1 VRARSI
7 LQERSLDRDFP
18 LGDTPARMRAPRLPS
33 LFPPSALLA
42 ILDVSRKLAAPCDL
56 TELLELILEKGC
68 EVISADRGAIYL
80 YDAAKRELY
89 SRVATGSTTLRFGID
104 KGIAGQCARRRET
117 IVVDDCYAD
126 PLFNPEIDRQTGYRT
141 MCMITVPLVG
151 LDDTLVGVLQMLNA
165 ASGRFGPDERYLA
178 ELLAAQAAVAIQ
190 RTLLLEERLVMLKL
204 QRDLAIARDIQ
215 QNVLLRKL
223 PHCPGYSISVFNQ
236 PADDTGGDIYDV
248 IRLQDH
254 AESSPLLLVLADAAG
269 HGIGSALSVTEFRA
283 MLHIGL
289 KLSVELETLM
299 VQINQQLIE
308 DLPDNRFITAFL
320 GVLDPAT
327 HLITYHAAGQGPL
340 LHYRAAQGDAVW
352 CDASTTPLGMF
363 RELEVEVAPPIRM
376 EPGDMLVL
384 LTDGFYEYQDPAGEF
399 YGKERVSELIHRL
412 RDRPVSEILAT
423 LLVEVREFAHYT
435 AQSDDLTALL
445 VKRDA

>member
-1 VRARSI
+1 MRAR
-7 LQERSLDRDFP
+7 
-18 LGDTPARMRAPRLPS
+18 TPS
-33 LFPPSALLA
+33 LIDASSLLS

-56 TELLELILEKGC
+56 TAMLELILQKGS
-68 EVISADRGAIYL
+68 EIIGADRGTVFL
-80 YDAAKRELY
+80 YDAATKELY
-89 SRVATGSTTLRFGID
+89 SRVSTGKTSIRFAAD

-126 PLFNPEIDRQTGYRT
+126 PRFNPEIDRRTGYRT
-141 MCMITVPLVG
+141 RCLIAVPLIG
-151 LDDTLVGVLQMLNA
+151 LDDHLVGVLQVLNA
-165 ASGRFGPDERYLA
+165 ASGRFGADERQIA

-223 PHCPGYSISVFNQ
+223 PQCPGYSISVFNQ

-248 IRLQDH
+248 IRMRGD

-289 KLSVELETLM
+289 RLSADLETLM
-299 VQINQQLIE
+299 VQINQQLTD
-308 DLPDNRFITAFL
+308 DLPDYRFITAFL

-340 LHYRAAQGDAVW
+340 LHYRAARGEAVW
-352 CDASTTPLGMF
+352 CESSTTPLGIF
-363 RELEVEVAPPIRM
+363 HDLDIDLAPPIVM
-376 EPGDMLVL
+376 NPGDLLVL
-384 LTDGFYEYQDPAGEF
+384 LTDGFYEYQDAAGRF
-399 YGKERVSELIHRL
+399 FGKERVSDLVHRL
-412 RDRPVSEILAT
+412 RDRPVSDILAS
-423 LLVEVREFAHYT
+423 LLVELREFAG
-435 AQSDDLTALL
+435 QMSQIDDLTALL
-445 VKRDA
+445 VKRDP

>member
-1 VRARSI
+1 
-7 LQERSLDRDFP
+7 
-18 LGDTPARMRAPRLPS
+18 M
-33 LFPPSALLA
+33 
-42 ILDVSRKLAAPCDL
+42 
-56 TELLELILEKGC
+56 LELILQKGS
-68 EVISADRGAIYL
+68 ELIGADRGTIFL
-80 YDAAKRELY
+80 YDAPTKELY
-89 SRVATGSTTLRFGID
+89 SRVSTGKTSIRFAAD
-104 KGIAGQCARRRET
+104 KGIAGQCARLRET

-126 PLFNPEIDRQTGYRT
+126 PRFNPEIDRRTGYRT
-141 MCMITVPLVG
+141 ECLIAVPLIG
-151 LDDTLVGVLQMLNA
+151 LDDHLVGVLQVLNA
-165 ASGRFGPDERYLA
+165 ASGRFGPDERQIA

-223 PHCPGYSISVFNQ
+223 PQCPGYSLSVFNQ

-248 IRLQDH
+248 IRMRPD

-289 KLSVELETLM
+289 RLSADLGTLM
-299 VQINQQLIE
+299 VQINQQLTE
-308 DLPDNRFITAFL
+308 DLPDYRFITAFL

-340 LHYRAAQGDAVW
+340 LHYRAALGEAVW
-352 CDASTTPLGMF
+352 YESSTTPLGIF
-363 RELEVEVAPPIRM
+363 YDLDIDLAPPITM
-376 EPGDMLVL
+376 SPGDLLVL
-384 LTDGFYEYQDPAGEF
+384 LTDGFYEYQDAAGGF
-399 YGKERVSELIHRL
+399 FGKERVSDLIHRL
-412 RDRPVSEILAT
+412 RDRPVSDVLAS
-423 LLVEVREFAHYT
+423 LLLELRKFAGQVPQT
-435 AQSDDLTALL
+435 DDLTALL